1 MYPVVIITK
10 TTTYIQKRG
19 WGSEPPTQTTTSYEG
34 VSPTLLPAS
43 TLGACSVSCS
53 LGSWWLF
60 RAQTSATPPKFFP
73 TLCNQR
79 YGATPSF
86 GIYRLIGLAPL
97 GDLWPNAQTRLN
109 HCMPS
114 VQVWSLSLSEYYFDS
129 RFCGNLQR
137 IPSMDEFW
145 VSHRALHILS
155 SVNFL

>member
-1 MYPVVIITK
+1 MYPVIIITK

-86 GIYRLIGLAPL
+86 GICRLIRLAPL

-109 HCMPS
+109 HVHWS
-114 VQVWSLSLSEYYFDS
+114 VRMLLIVVFIRVLTL
-129 RFCGNLQR
+129 
-137 IPSMDEFW
+137 IPSSAATYSRYPPWMNFEC
-145 VSHRALHILS
+145 LTTLYILP
-155 SVNFL
+155 LQ